1 MKIGIVAPGIWGTV
15 FYDTAVM
22 LAILGHEV
30 RVYSDDVRAAG
41 SLHFTRMEESGVQFY
56 LIHNTKRNPLLW
68 LPDKALKPFF
78 GRRFFTTLF
87 ALYRYFSLTRD
98 SDIYLVES
106 DWMGMFVAIVAR
118 LRRFRWVVGVH
129 DTDHLRISLDFPGR
143 PDVAWMRSVKLWV
156 LKSCNSVRANSWVTR
171 DALVEGGCP
180 SDKIAVIP
188 LHASP
193 TRRSRENLEEFR
205 PRARATI
212 LQRYGLPAD
221 ARLLM
226 TMCRVTPVKGLDLA
240 IQALQ
245 RVLSTWP
252 ASRLF
257 ICGPDRDVPGMGSYR
272 AALARLAQ
280 SLGVADRVIF
290 TGNIDVPNLR
300 AYLAAA
306 DVHLAPS
313 IIDTFSYS
321 VVEATL
327 AGTRSL
333 VSDQVGV
340 APWLCEAQAGRTLA
354 GREAGVWAD
363 AIAEELAHPPDA
375 AAMRAFVARLEAL
388 LDCEKISRQLVDL
401 FAKVAKQ
408 A

>member
-15 FYDTAVM
+15 FYDTAAM
-22 LAILGHEV
+22 LASLGHDV
-30 RVYSDDVRAAG
+30 RVYSDDARAAG
-41 SLHFTRMEESGVQFY
+41 SLRFTRMEESGVHFY
-56 LIHNTKRNPLLW
+56 LIHNTKRNPLFW

-98 SDIYLVES
+98 SDIYLVEN
-106 DWMGMFVAIVAR
+106 DWMGMFVAIIAR
-118 LRRFRWVVGVH
+118 VRRFRWAVGVH
-129 DTDHLRISLDFPGR
+129 DTDHLRTSLNFPGR

-156 LKSCNSVRANSWVTR
+156 LKSCDSIRANSWITR
-171 DALVEGGCP
+171 EALMEGGCP
-180 SDKIAVIP
+180 AAKIAVIP
-188 LHASP
+188 LHVSP
-193 TRRSRENLEEFR
+193 TRRSREDLEEFR

-245 RVLSTWP
+245 RVLSAWP

-257 ICGPDRDVPGMGSYR
+257 VCGPDRDVPGMGSYR
-272 AALARLAQ
+272 EALERLAQ
-280 SLGVADRVIF
+280 PLGVADRVIF

-300 AYLAAA
+300 EYLAAA

-333 VSDQVGV
+333 VSDKVGV

-363 AIAEELAHPPDA
+363 AIVEELAHPPDA
-375 AAMRAFVARLEAL
+375 AAIRAFVAKLEAL

-401 FAKVAKQ
+401 FATIAKQ